1 VTGIDGGSAAGA
13 LPPGRLSA
21 GRIDPPSARL
31 AAAPPDNGSPAIPAQ
46 LQPDDT
52 ASPSEPISVTT
63 GPASGVTGPPKVV
76 ARNRLTWRDKLIRD
90 RSLLLMTLPA
100 IVLTAVFAYGP
111 MFGSVMAFQDYSI
124 WSGFWHSPISS
135 PAGFGNFQRLF
146 HDPIFWHA
154 FSNTLVISAVQLILY
169 FPVPIALALL
179 LNSVLSSKVRSTVQ
193 AIVYLPHF
201 FSWVLVITIFQQM
214 LGGAGVLNTYLR
226 QHHLGTWDVMTS
238 PALFKYLVT
247 AQAVWKEAGW
257 GIIVFLA
264 ALAAI
269 DQTLYEAAAAD
280 GAGRWR
286 RLWHITLPGMR
297 GVIVL
302 MLVLRLGNALT
313 VGFEQ
318 MLIQRVAVG
327 RDASEVL
334 DTFSYYYGV
343 VNNNL
348 SYGAAAGLFKGVM
361 SLILILAANKLAHMF
376 GEDGLYRK

>member
-1 VTGIDGGSAAGA
+1 
-13 LPPGRLSA
+13 
-21 GRIDPPSARL
+21 
-31 AAAPPDNGSPAIPAQ
+31 
-46 LQPDDT
+46 
-52 ASPSEPISVTT
+52 
-63 GPASGVTGPPKVV
+63 
-76 ARNRLTWRDKLIRD
+76 D
-90 RSLLLMTLPA
+90 RSLLLMVLPA
-100 IVLTAVFAYGP
+100 VALLAVFSYAP
-111 MFGSVMAFQDYSI
+111 MFGSVMAFQDYSVYT
-124 WSGFWHSPISS
+124 GFWHSPFN
-135 PAGFGNFQRLF
+135 GLDNFQRLLS
-146 HDPIFWHA
+146 DPIFWHA
-154 FSNTLVISAVQLILY
+154 LSNTLVISAVQLVLY
-169 FPVPIALALL
+169 FPIPIVLALL
-179 LNSVLSSKVRSTVQ
+179 LNSVLSAKLRGFIQ
-193 AIVYLPHF
+193 AVVYLPHF

-214 LGGAGVLNTYLR
+214 LGGAGVLNTLLR
-226 QHHLGTWDVMTS
+226 KHNLGTWDVMTN
-238 PALFKYLVT
+238 PGAFKFLVT

-269 DQTLYEAAAAD
+269 DQALYEAAAAD

-334 DTFSYYYGV
+334 DTFAYYYGV
-343 VNNNL
+343 VNNNF
-348 SYGAAAGLFKGVM
+348 SYGAAAGLFKGVL
-361 SLILILAANKLAHMF
+361 SLILILAANKLAHAF